1 MSEKIWKLAK
11 LTDQQLGKIKEAE
24 QTLGPVNLLAFQPI
38 ELQPAALKPVQIER
52 LQALEKTLGFS
63 VVAYEKK

>member
-24 QTLGPVNLLAFQPI
+24 QALGPVNLLAFQSV
-38 ELQPAALKPVQIER
+38 ELQPAVLKPSQIEH
-52 LQALEKTLGFS
+52 LQNLEKTLGFA